1 MNPALTACGNTHLG
15 NQFVGPQFSTFE
27 ERNNYFR
34 RPRPASVVINTG
46 QGRVAERLNTHA
58 FFAQDQWTFKR
69 LTLSGA
75 LRYDHATS
83 SYESTCVGPDVFV
96 PADLAY
102 CTGEHDGV
110 SFNDVS
116 PRWGAVYDL
125 FGNGRTA
132 IKFNYGKYLGQAALT
147 GVLRRR
153 QPGAADGEPG
163 HGELGRPQRQS
174 HRRLRHRRHAGRG
187 APPAGERRPESEH
200 GIRRSGVS
208 QFHGRVRHAAVRQ
221 ESVRARRGRLSAR
234 TGAHP
239 VRPHLRRA
247 AGGSRRTARPTGSR
261 WSTGGAVATTGGSRG
276 SASSTSS
283 CRGSRPS

>member
-1 MNPALTACGNTHLG
+1 MDVQAAHAERRVAL
-15 NQFVGPQFSTFE
+15 
-27 ERNNYFR
+27 
-34 RPRPASVVINTG
+34 RPRDEPLRIDLRRS
-46 QGRVAERLNTHA
+46 GRVRARGSGLLHRGARRRLL
-58 FFAQDQWTFKR
+58 QR
-69 LTLSGA
+69 
-75 LRYDHATS
+75 R
-83 SYESTCVGPDVFV
+83 V
-96 PADLAY
+96 
-102 CTGEHDGV
+102 
-110 SFNDVS
+110 
-116 PRWGAVYDL
+116 
-125 FGNGRTA
+125 
-132 IKFNYGKYLGQAALT
+132 AALGRRVRLVRQWPHGHQVQLRQVPGT
-147 GVLRRR
+147 GGAHRRLRRR

-174 HRRLRHRRHAGRG
+174 HRRLRHRGHAGRG
-187 APPAGERRPESEH
+187 APPASERRPEPEH

-247 AGGSRRTARPTGSR
+247 AGGSRLLRRPTASR
-261 WSTGGAVATTGGSRG
+261 WSTGGAVATTGGSQG